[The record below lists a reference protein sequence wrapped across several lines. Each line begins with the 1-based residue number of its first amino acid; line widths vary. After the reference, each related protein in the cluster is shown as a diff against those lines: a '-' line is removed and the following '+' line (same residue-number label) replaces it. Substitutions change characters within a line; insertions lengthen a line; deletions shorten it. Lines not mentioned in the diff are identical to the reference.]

1 MYTEINVTETKE
13 SQARLAQ
20 SVERQ
25 ALNLMVVGSS
35 PTVGVFSFFRVF
47 SLLFFCLSLSSG
59 CRNQQLKRSP
69 HTDGYATWE
78 ITSPRGPRA
87 WVVTYFQ
94 WSCGVTVITPDSESG
109 NPSSNLGRTFFP
121 ARANT
126 LDRNERFV
134 EHDVGV

>member
-47 SLLFFCLSLSSG
+47 SLMCFCQSLSSG
-59 CRNQQLKRSP
+59 CGNQ
-69 HTDGYATWE
+69 
-78 ITSPRGPRA
+78 
-87 WVVTYFQ
+87 
-94 WSCGVTVITPDSESG
+94 
-109 NPSSNLGRTFFP
+109 
-121 ARANT
+121 
-126 LDRNERFV
+126 
-134 EHDVGV
+134 